1 VRNEIGARTIL
12 NHISVSYKI
21 LRCAEATKMK
31 GLNNF
36 RHGVGQN
43 AYHLV
48 WRPKYAKDPFKFALV
63 RQDCEQF
70 LYEIALRYG
79 FEIYELQVMS
89 DHVHLFVEIP
99 PTMSV
104 SKALQL
110 FKGISSYKLFRQHPW
125 LRKHFR
131 KGHFWSP
138 GKFFR
143 SVGNVTAE
151 TIQHYIAASNNG
163 WNFYT
168 QRKVTSFD

>member
-1 VRNEIGARTIL
+1 
-12 NHISVSYKI
+12 
-21 LRCAEATKMK
+21 MK

-63 RQDCEQF
+63 QQDCEQF
-70 LYEIALRYG
+70 LYEIALQYG
-79 FEIYELQVMS
+79 FEIYELQVMP

-110 FKGISSYKLFRQHPW
+110 FKGISSYKLSRQHPW

-131 KGHFWSP
+131 EGHFWSP

-151 TIQHYIAASNNG
+151 TIQHYISQSQG
-163 WNFYT
+163 SWNFVQ
-168 QRKVTSFD
+168 QRKVTSFA

>member
-1 VRNEIGARTIL
+1 
-12 NHISVSYKI
+12 
-21 LRCAEATKMK
+21 MK

-99 PTMSV
+99 PTMNV

-151 TIQHYIAASNNG
+151 TIQHYIAESQG
-163 WNFYT
+163 SWDFVQ
-168 QRKVTSFD
+168 QRKVTSFA

>member
-1 VRNEIGARTIL
+1 
-12 NHISVSYKI
+12 
-21 LRCAEATKMK
+21 MK

-36 RHGVGQN
+36 RHAVGQN

-48 WRPKYAKDPFKFALV
+48 WKPKYAKDPFKFDLV
-63 RQDCEQF
+63 RKHCEQF
-70 LYEIALRYG
+70 LLEIAQKYD

-89 DHVHLFVEIP
+89 DHIHLFVEIP

-104 SKALQL
+104 CKALQL
-110 FKGISSYKLFRQHPW
+110 FKGISSYKLFKQHPW

-151 TIQHYIAASNNG
+151 TIQHYISQSQGN
-163 WNFYT
+163 WNFY
-168 QRKVTSFD
+168 QQKNLGSFAH

>member
-1 VRNEIGARTIL
+1 
-12 NHISVSYKI
+12 
-21 LRCAEATKMK
+21 MQ

-36 RHGVGQN
+36 NHGVGQN
-43 AYHLV
+43 TYHLV
-48 WRPKYAKDPFKFALV
+48 WKPKYAKDPFKFDLV
-63 RQDCEQF
+63 RYDCEQF
-70 LYEIALRYG
+70 LHEIALKYHCD
-79 FEIYELQVMS
+79 IIELKVMP
-89 DHVHLFVEIP
+89 DHVHLFVGIP

-131 KGHFWSP
+131 SGHLWSP

-151 TIQHYIAASNNG
+151 TIQHYITQSQG
-163 WNFYT
+163 DWKFGLR
-168 QRKVTSFD
+168 QRKVTSFA